1 MKALRPE
8 AMVRAGLC
16 IGCGACVAQS
26 GVPGARMRMD
36 RDGLLR
42 PAGPPG
48 WSEDAVPRFERTCP
62 FSPAADDEDRI
73 AAELFPHAGLH
84 DAATGRFA
92 AAYVGH
98 AGEGAFRAEG
108 SSGGMATWLAAQL
121 LREGMIDGV
130 AHVHAVEDPGR
141 DGRFFRYR
149 ISRDEDALKRG
160 ARSRYYPV
168 EMSEVLRIIMD
179 TPGRYAVVGIPCFI
193 KAVQLMRREHPLL
206 RERIRFTLG
215 LFCGHMKSARFVE
228 SLAWQMGTTGRD
240 VRGVEFRRKLPD
252 RPASWYNAALALHD
266 GRVLDRDWWHLA
278 DGDWGAG
285 FFMDP
290 ACNFCDDVMA
300 ETADVSF
307 GDAWVEPYAS
317 DWRGN
322 NVVLVR
328 SPEVARIVSRAIEDG
343 RVKLD
348 RVDASFVAQTQAAG
362 LRQRREGLAYRLA
375 RRRGLRPRKRVVPD
389 RRVPSAQRR
398 LVYRMR
404 CAISAGS
411 HRAFRIARRLGIP
424 ALYIG
429 WARVAAATYH
439 ALAYHRGRLGA
450 WIRRLGLR

>member
-1 MKALRPE
+1 
-8 AMVRAGLC
+8 
-16 IGCGACVAQS
+16 
-26 GVPGARMRMD
+26 MD

-48 WSEDAVPRFERTCP
+48 WSENAVPRFERTCP

-252 RPASWYNAALALHD
+252 RPANWYNAALALHD

-278 DGDWGAG
+278 DGDWGA
-285 FFMDP
+285 
-290 ACNFCDDVMA
+290 
-300 ETADVSF
+300 
-307 GDAWVEPYAS
+307 
-317 DWRGN
+317 
-322 NVVLVR
+322 
-328 SPEVARIVSRAIEDG
+328 
-343 RVKLD
+343 
-348 RVDASFVAQTQAAG
+348 
-362 LRQRREGLAYRLA
+362 
-375 RRRGLRPRKRVVPD
+375 
-389 RRVPSAQRR
+389 
-398 LVYRMR
+398 
-404 CAISAGS
+404 
-411 HRAFRIARRLGIP
+411 
-424 ALYIG
+424 
-429 WARVAAATYH
+429 
-439 ALAYHRGRLGA
+439 
-450 WIRRLGLR
+450 